1 MERPVELIRDNRAKE
16 ILHGI
21 QEAVRVRYR
30 GFRSLIDIR
39 KEVKNEI
46 VQSKSRLSGI
56 AQVKNYSKL
65 FVILKQT
72 KNITNEIFK
81 IIFSGNVMKY

>member
-1 MERPVELIRDNRAKE
+1 MERPVELIRDNRSKE

-39 KEVKNEI
+39 EEVKNEI
-46 VQSKSRLSGI
+46 VQNKSRISGI
-56 AQVKNYSKL
+56 AQV
-65 FVILKQT
+65 
-72 KNITNEIFK
+72 ITIFFK
-81 IIFSGNVMKY
+81 